1 MATRPS
7 VLSST
12 TAEPR
17 RHLGSEIGEYL
28 RHLDYLLL
36 AAVAGLVAYGLW
48 IVQTVTRD
56 DIAGDPGYFV
66 VRQAIFAVVGAAVFA
81 ATTAI
86 NPELYRRYRHVLYLA
101 MLALMAIVFV
111 VGPSVRGSRRW
122 IDLGSFQLQPSE
134 LGKLV
139 LIVFIAGF
147 LANRAARLSSAGTV
161 LGAVALAALP
171 ILLVFFEPD
180 FGTALVYCVA
190 LAGCLYFSG
199 IRWQWLA
206 GLAALA
212 AGISVA
218 VLWALPAAGIQVLK
232 PYQVDRLVGF
242 VHPESD
248 PSGTTYNI
256 NQAITAVG
264 AGGLDGRG
272 VAGAT
277 QTRLNYLPEHST
289 DFVFASLAEQRGF
302 LGVAIL
308 LLLYAVVVWRGIK
321 IIAVADSL
329 FATTV
334 AGAIV
339 TAVLFQ
345 VFLNVG
351 MNIGIAPITGIPL
364 PFVSYGGSSL
374 ITTLAMIG
382 VLQAIHA
389 RSRLA
394 GRRY

>member
-7 VLSST
+7 ILST
-12 TAEPR
+12 TSAEPR
-17 RHLGSEIGEYL
+17 RHVGSEIGEYL

-56 DIAGDPGYFV
+56 DVAGDPGYFV
-66 VRQAIFAVVGAAVFA
+66 VRQAIFAVVGAAAFA

-86 NPELYRRYRHVLYLA
+86 NPELYRRYRHVLYIA

-111 VGPSVRGSRRW
+111 VGPTVRGSRRW

-161 LGAVALAALP
+161 LGAVTFAALP

-199 IRWQWLA
+199 VRWQWLA
-206 GLAALA
+206 GLAAVA
-212 AGISVA
+212 AGVA
-218 VLWALPAAGIQVLK
+218 VAALWALPAAGIQVLK

-272 VAGAT
+272 VTGAT

-289 DFVFASLAEQRGF
+289 DFIFASLAEQRGF
-302 LGVAIL
+302 LGVSIL

-339 TAVLFQ
+339 AAVLFQ

-394 GRRY
+394 GRR